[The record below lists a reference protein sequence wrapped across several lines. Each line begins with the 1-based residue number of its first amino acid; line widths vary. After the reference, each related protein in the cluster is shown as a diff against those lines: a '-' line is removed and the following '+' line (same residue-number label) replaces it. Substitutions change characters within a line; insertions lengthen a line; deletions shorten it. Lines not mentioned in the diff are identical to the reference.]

1 MINLEIINVLDSCS
15 RRVCMFKEPTGAP
28 FKLEHVT
35 GDVDE
40 GPGLV

>member
-1 MINLEIINVLDSCS
+1 ML
-15 RRVCMFKEPTGAP
+15 FKEPTGAP
-28 FKLEHVT
+28 FKLENVT